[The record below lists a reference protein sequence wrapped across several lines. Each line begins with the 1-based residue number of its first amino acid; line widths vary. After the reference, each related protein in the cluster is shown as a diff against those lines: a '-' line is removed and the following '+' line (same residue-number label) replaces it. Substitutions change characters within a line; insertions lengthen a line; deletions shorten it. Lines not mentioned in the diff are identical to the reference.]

1 MELLKYGTPESREAQ
16 DRMIKHLEQAIHE
29 LDEAERLIKQMDD
42 PMCGLTRRGS
52 DSWTQ
57 GEGRRARWSTSR
69 RNGKH
74 K

>member
-42 PMCGLTRRGS
+42 PYVRVDQTRLRLMDTRG
-52 DSWTQ
+52 
-57 GEGRRARWSTSR
+57 RAASSLVYLKKKWQA
-69 RNGKH
+69 
-74 K
+74 